1 MSEPRYLYC
10 WFDTEYTTLE
20 LERAKLLEVALI
32 VTDDELRPVRGGS
45 GEIPEGLLRR
55 DGFCA
60 SISPPPLEEISEH
73 VRNNYQPLLQRC
85 RKCGRSVDAIDR
97 YLASYMDS
105 FPECRKENVRE
116 RPILAGNSIYADY
129 FLARKHLPA
138 FLSRLNY
145 RLFDVT
151 TLKLEWLFH
160 YREKKF
166 EKLGAPEVIKKYY
179 RGDDPIAGNKHD
191 AYYDVQASIAELAF
205 YRSRLTKKPKEALKT
220 ECP

>member
-1 MSEPRYLYC
+1 MTEPRYLYC

-20 LERAKLLEVALI
+20 LERAKLLEVAVI
-32 VTDDELRPVRGGS
+32 VTDDELRPVPS
-45 GEIPEGLLRR
+45 GAPGLPKDNVRL

-60 SISPPPLEEISEH
+60 WLAPPPDEEISDH
-73 VRNNYQPLLQRC
+73 VKTNYQPLLERC
-85 RKCGRSVDAIDR
+85 RLKGESAEAIDR
-97 YLASYMDS
+97 YLASYLDA
-105 FPECRKENVRE
+105 FPECRRE
-116 RPILAGNSIYADY
+116 DLRNRPVLAGNSIYADY
-129 FLARKHLPA
+129 FLARKYLPA

-166 EKLGAPEVIKKYY
+166 EKLSRPETISEYY
-179 RGDDPIAGNKHD
+179 RGRDPVAGNKHD

-205 YRSRLTKKPKEALKT
+205 YRSRLTKRT
-220 ECP
+220 

>member
-1 MSEPRYLYC
+1 MTTEARPRYLYC

-32 VTDDELRPVRGGS
+32 VTDDELRPVPGTS
-45 GEIPEGLLRR
+45 KDVPAELLRQ
-55 DGFCA
+55 DGFSSCIA
-60 SISPPPLEEISEH
+60 PPPMEEISDH
-73 VRNNYQPLLQRC
+73 VKQNYQPLLARC
-85 RKCGRSVDAIDR
+85 RRDGRSAAEVDA

-105 FPECRKENVRE
+105 FPECRAESVRE
-116 RPILAGNSIYADY
+116 RPVLAGNSIHADY
-129 FLARKHLPA
+129 FLARKYLPC

-160 YREKKF
+160 YRENRF
-166 EKLGAPEVIKKYY
+166 QKLGSPETIGKYY
-179 RGDDPIAGNKHD
+179 QGRDPVAGDKHD

-205 YRSRLTKKPKEALKT
+205 YRSHLTKL
-220 ECP
+220 